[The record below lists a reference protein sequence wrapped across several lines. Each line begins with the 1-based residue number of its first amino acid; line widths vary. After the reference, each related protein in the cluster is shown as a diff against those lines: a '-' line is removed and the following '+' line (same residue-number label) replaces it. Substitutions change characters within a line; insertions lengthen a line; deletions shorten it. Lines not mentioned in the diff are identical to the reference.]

1 MTAAARAEHAHLRRG
16 AAAGRVPGVVRLAEI
31 PADDRWYADVCSE
44 G

>member
-1 MTAAARAEHAHLRRG
+1 MTAAARAEHTQLRRG